1 MRREPTS
8 LRHLIL
14 IVAALPLA
22 AHAQPARASDT
33 SAPGAMAASAAGAAP
48 SKAAEAPYRLLTLD
62 DLARERSL
70 SDLRVAP
77 DGRHAV
83 MQISFVD
90 TERDKYSSDLWLLDL
105 EDGTRRRLTVHP
117 GTESHPRFSPDGTR
131 LAFLAERDGRARVY
145 ALSFAGGEPM
155 PLIEFDEEI
164 EEYEW
169 FPDGERIAFIAKQPI
184 AKKAAGPSGEDKDES
199 KKVRIFTR
207 TKFKAD
213 GEGYLDG
220 RYTHLWSVDLA
231 TGRIRKLTEGD
242 FDHGSPAISPDGRLI
257 AFVSNRTAD
266 PDTNLDSDIFAV
278 PSRGGEIVRVSGAP
292 GTAFNPRWSPDGK
305 RLAFLEQS
313 LPDTYGANRY
323 LWVASAP
330 RGGTVLPAFGE
341 PRNLT
346 EWLDRSVGAGSY
358 RTEAEFYPIWS
369 PDSRRLYVA
378 IEDRAR
384 LHGYAIDPVN
394 GERTLLIGGDRLVE
408 FLTPSPDGRRLFFS
422 LHDGTNPGDVYISTT
437 KGTKIDRLTRLNAD
451 WLDQVRLSPAEG
463 FTFKS
468 FDGWQ
473 IEGWVVKPP
482 DFDAGR
488 KYPAVL
494 TIHGGPS
501 WYYTGAY
508 EFFHQLLAA
517 RGYVVIYTNPR
528 GSTTYG
534 ETFMKSVRGRF
545 GLEDFKDMM
554 AGLDTVVALGWV
566 DEENLFITGY
576 SYGGMMTN
584 WAITQTDRFR
594 AAASGASDAD
604 YSATVGPDD
613 VYVDWISEFGG
624 APWEVPDAYRLV
636 SPIFYITNAKTP
648 TLFLHGMEDDRDPVS
663 ESERMYLALR
673 LLKVETKLA
682 LFPGESHG
690 LDEFASSEREY
701 KRLVIEWF
709 DQHRL
714 W

>member
-1 MRREPTS
+1 MRREPF
-8 LRHLIL
+8 RPPALIL
-14 IVAALPLA
+14 IAAAMLILAIPPPVADAR
-22 AHAQPARASDT
+22 PA
-33 SAPGAMAASAAGAAP
+33 P
-48 SKAAEAPYRLLTLD
+48 AAEAPYRLLTLD
-62 DLARERSL
+62 DLAREKSL
-70 SDLRVAP
+70 SDLRVSP

-83 MQISFVD
+83 LQISFID
-90 TERDKYSSDLWLLDL
+90 TEKDVRSSDLWLLDL
-105 EDGTRRRLTVHP
+105 DDATQRRLTVYP
-117 GTESHPRFSPDGTR
+117 GTETHPRFSADGSR
-131 LAFLAERDGRARVY
+131 LAFLADRDGRTRVY
-145 ALSFAGGEPM
+145 ALSFAGGESM
-155 PLIEFDEEI
+155 PLFEFDEEI
-164 EEYEW
+164 EEFEW
-169 FPDGERIAFIAKQPI
+169 FPDGERIAFIAKEPI
-184 AKKAAGPSGEDKDES
+184 AKKGADPSRDKKDAS

-213 GEGYLDG
+213 GKGYLDG
-220 RYTHLWSVDLA
+220 RYTHLWSVDLG
-231 TGRIRKLTEGD
+231 TGRVRKLTKGD
-242 FDHGSPAISPDGRLI
+242 FDHSNPAISPDGRLI

-292 GTAFNPRWSPDGK
+292 GTALNPRWSPDGK

-313 LPDTYGANRY
+313 IPDTYGANRY

-346 EWLDRSVGAGSY
+346 EWLDRSVGAASY
-358 RTEAEFYPIWS
+358 HSGLDTYPLWS

-384 LHGYAIDPVN
+384 LHAYAIDPKS
-394 GERTLLIGGDRLVE
+394 GERTLLIGEDRLVE
-408 FLTPSPDGRRLFFS
+408 FLTPSPDGKRLIFS
-422 LHDGTNPGDVYISTT
+422 ISDGANPGDVYVSTT
-437 KGTKIDRLTRLNAD
+437 KGTGMERLTRLNAD
-451 WLDQVRLSPAEG
+451 WLDEVRLSPAER
-463 FTFKS
+463 FTFKG

-482 DFDAGR
+482 GFDAGR

-494 TIHGGPS
+494 AIHGGPN

-508 EFFHQLLAA
+508 SFFFQLLAA

-566 DEENLFITGY
+566 DEENLFVTGY

-604 YSATVGPDD
+604 YAATVGPDD

-624 APWEVPDAYRLV
+624 APWEVPDAYRDV
-636 SPIFYITNAKTP
+636 SPIFHIANAKTP
-648 TLFLHGMEDDRDPVS
+648 TLFLHGMEDHRDPVS

-690 LDEFASSEREY
+690 LDAVASHQREY
-701 KRLVIEWF
+701 MRLVIEWF
-709 DQHRL
+709 DQHRK
-714 W
+714 